1 MQEISD
7 QLINKVL
14 NTRFEDLNPKVV
26 SNVKNRIIDAIGCAI
41 AGANACGSPMAVD
54 LVKEWGGAK
63 ESTILVHGV
72 KAPAHN
78 VAMANAIM
86 TRSHD
91 FEPCGPYFS
100 GRLMAGHIS
109 GTTVPTALAMV
120 EKTGGSGKD
129 MITALVA
136 GDDFA
141 VRILAASD
149 YSFITGWDCTG
160 TVNAFGAT
168 AIAAKLMGLTKQQ
181 MSNALGIVVNQLA
194 GVIQIVYDA
203 NHSFKLPQ
211 GLAARAGIM
220 SAELAQ
226 HGYLGI
232 KDFLSSYFT
241 QYCRTNH
248 PENAIK
254 DLATEFLSDCVTKPY
269 PGCRVL
275 GGSIDVSLDIAQ
287 HNDINVDDIT
297 EITVN
302 IANINNLGQAW
313 STFMGKPFVAE
324 EEAEPQIR
332 AVFSLVW
339 VVANVMVRK
348 SLRIEHL
355 ANDAL
360 CDPKVLELSKLVK
373 LGDEPALNANQ
384 CAGIRVRM
392 KNGKEYTAF
401 TDIARGD
408 PIVHP
413 VSKEELLDKFWN
425 NIAFSKTITKK
436 KAENALNMLENL
448 EQVNNISSVI
458 NKLVQ

>member
-1 MQEISD
+1 
-7 QLINKVL
+7 
-14 NTRFEDLNPKVV
+14 
-26 SNVKNRIIDAIGCAI
+26 
-41 AGANACGSPMAVD
+41 
-54 LVKEWGGAK
+54 
-63 ESTILVHGV
+63 
-72 KAPAHN
+72 
-78 VAMANAIM
+78 
-86 TRSHD
+86 
-91 FEPCGPYFS
+91 
-100 GRLMAGHIS
+100 
-109 GTTVPTALAMV
+109 
-120 EKTGGSGKD
+120 

-168 AIAAKLMGLTKQQ
+168 AIAGKSLGLNRQQ

-226 HGYLGI
+226 HGFLGI

-241 QYCRTNH
+241 QYCRTYH

-275 GGSIDVSLDIAQ
+275 GGSIDCSLDLARN
-287 HNDINVDDIT
+287 NDINADDIA
-297 EITVN
+297 EIKVN
-302 IANINNLGQAW
+302 IANIKNLGEQW
-313 STFMGKPFVAE
+313 STFMGKPFVVE
-324 EEAEPQIR
+324 DEPQIQ

-348 SLRIEHL
+348 SLHIEHL
-355 ANDAL
+355 ADDML
-360 CDPKVLELSKLVK
+360 CDPKLIEISKLVK
-373 LGDEPALNANQ
+373 MGNEPALNANQ
-384 CAGIRVRM
+384 CAGVQVRM
-392 KNGKEYTAF
+392 KNGKVFTAF
-401 TDIARGD
+401 TDVARGD

-413 VSKEELLDKFWN
+413 LSKEEILEKFWN

-436 KAENALNMLENL
+436 KAENALSMLENL
-448 EQVNNISSVI
+448 EQVQSISLVI

>member
-7 QLINKVL
+7 QLITKVL
-14 NTRFEDLNPKVV
+14 ETRFEDLNSKVV
-26 SNVKNRIIDAIGCAI
+26 ANVKNRIIDAVGCAV

-54 LVKEWGGAK
+54 LVEDWGGK
-63 ESTILVHGV
+63 PESTILVHGI

-91 FEPCGPYFS
+91 FEPCGPYFD

-109 GTTVPTALAMV
+109 GTTVPAALAMT
-120 EKTGGSGKD
+120 EKINGSGKD

-141 VRILAASD
+141 VRLLAASD

-168 AIAAKLMGLTKQQ
+168 AIAGKLLGLTKQQ
-181 MSNALGIVVNQLA
+181 MSNALGIVINQLA

-203 NHSFKLPQ
+203 NDSFKLPQ

-226 HGYLGI
+226 HGFLGI

-241 QYCRTNH
+241 QYCRTYH

-254 DLATEFLSDCVTKPY
+254 NLSTEFLSDCVTKPY

-275 GGSIDVSLDIAQ
+275 GGSIDVSLDVAQ
-287 HNDINVDDIT
+287 HNDINVDDIA
-297 EITVN
+297 EIAVN
-302 IANINNLGQAW
+302 IGNIERLGQAW
-313 STFMGKPFVAE
+313 GTFMGKPFVAE
-324 EEAEPQIR
+324 DEPEPQIR
-332 AVFSLVW
+332 AVFSLVY
-339 VVANVMVRK
+339 VVANVMLHK
-348 SLRIEHL
+348 SLRIEHIG
-355 ANDAL
+355 DDML
-360 CDPKVLELSKLVK
+360 CDPKLIELSKLVK
-373 LGDEPALNANQ
+373 MGSEPVLREDQ
-384 CAGIRVRM
+384 SAGIRVRM

-408 PIVHP
+408 PYIHP
-413 VSKEELLDKFWN
+413 VDKKELLEKFWN
-425 NIAFSKTITKK
+425 NITFSKTITTE
-436 KAENALNMLENL
+436 KAENALNLLENL
-448 EQVNNISSVI
+448 EQVKDINLAINN
-458 NKLVQ
+458 LVQ

>member
-54 LVKEWGGAK
+54 LVKDWGGAK
-63 ESTILVHGV
+63 ESTALVHGV

-100 GRLMAGHIS
+100 GRLLAGHIS

-168 AIAAKLMGLTKQQ
+168 AIAGKSLGLNRQQ

-275 GGSIDVSLDIAQ
+275 GGSIDCSLDLARN
-287 HNDINVDDIT
+287 NDINADDIA
-297 EITVN
+297 EIKVN
-302 IANINNLGQAW
+302 IANIKNLGEQW
-313 STFMGKPFVAE
+313 STFMGKPFVVE
-324 EEAEPQIR
+324 DEPQIQ

-355 ANDAL
+355 ADDVL

-373 LGDEPALNANQ
+373 LGDEPALAATQ
-384 CAGIRVRM
+384 CAGVQIRM
-392 KNGKEYTAF
+392 KNGKVFTAF
-401 TDIARGD
+401 TDVARGD

-413 VSKEELLDKFWN
+413 LSQEEILEKFWN

-436 KAENALNMLENL
+436 KAETALSLLENL
-448 EQVNNISSVI
+448 EQVKNISLVI

>member
-1 MQEISD
+1 MHEISD
-7 QLINKVL
+7 QLISKVL
-14 NTRFEDLNPKVV
+14 DTRFEDLSAKVLA
-26 SNVKNRIIDAIGCAI
+26 NVKNRIIDAIGCAV

-54 LVKEWGGAK
+54 LVKDWGGAK
-63 ESTILVHGV
+63 ESTILVHGA

-78 VAMANAIM
+78 VAMANAIL

-91 FEPCGPYFS
+91 FEPCGPYFN
-100 GRLMAGHIS
+100 GRLMAGHVS
-109 GTTVPTALAMV
+109 GTTVPTALAMT
-120 EKTGGSGKD
+120 EKVGGSGMD

-141 VRILAASD
+141 VRLLAASD

-168 AIAAKLMGLTKQQ
+168 AIAGKLLGLNKQQ

-220 SAELAQ
+220 SAEFAQ
-226 HGYLGI
+226 YGFLGI
-232 KDFLSSYFT
+232 KDFLPVYFT
-241 QYCRTNH
+241 QYCKTNH
-248 PENAIK
+248 PENAVK
-254 DLATEFLSDCVTKPY
+254 DLSTEFLSDCVTKPY

-275 GGSIDVSLDIAQ
+275 GGSIDCALDLAQ
-287 HNDINVDDIT
+287 HNDINVDDIV
-297 EITVN
+297 EIAVN

-313 STFMGKPFVAE
+313 STFMGKPFVVE
-324 EEAEPQIR
+324 DEPEPQIR
-332 AVFSLVW
+332 AVFSLVY
-339 VVANVMVRK
+339 VVANVMIHK

-355 ANDAL
+355 GDDML
-360 CDPKVLELSKLVK
+360 CDPKLIEISKLVK
-373 LGDEPALNANQ
+373 LGNEPALNPNQ
-384 CAGIRVRM
+384 CAGIRIRM

-408 PIVHP
+408 PYIHP
-413 VSKEELLDKFWN
+413 VGKEELLEKFWN
-425 NIAFSKTITKK
+425 NIAFSKTVTRK
-436 KAENALNMLENL
+436 KAENALNLLENL
-448 EQVNNISSVI
+448 EQVKDISLVI
-458 NKLVQ
+458 KNLVR